1 MGKSFGCATAIYL
14 AVNHRGMFHKIILE
28 SGFTS
33 AQDAVKFNCKERV
46 PCNLGCLIH
55 HSCSIM
61 WRSID
66 RIDKVEEPILF
77 ITGIEDRIVPSFM
90 SVELKEKATNAAYT
104 ELFEIEYLG
113 HNGLWKKHKGYWDRV
128 DQYL

>member
-1 MGKSFGCATAIYL
+1 
-14 AVNHRGMFHKIILE
+14 
-28 SGFTS
+28 
-33 AQDAVKFNCKERV
+33 
-46 PCNLGCLIH
+46 
-55 HSCSIM
+55 M

-104 ELFEIEYLG
+104 ELFEIENLG

>member
-1 MGKSFGCATAIYL
+1 
-14 AVNHRGMFHKIILE
+14 
-28 SGFTS
+28 
-33 AQDAVKFNCKERV
+33 
-46 PCNLGCLIH
+46 
-55 HSCSIM
+55 M

-104 ELFEIEYLG
+104 ELFEIENLLGQPVICEIARTKKRSNFTNCFCTVLVMVFLSFFYLFSLLLAYDTG
-113 HNGLWKKHKGYWDRV
+113 IQGIYI
-128 DQYL
+128 